1 MNLKLR
7 RTLSS
12 FLAFVMLCS
21 CMVVANVGTVFAAT
35 APSVETY
42 DYIWSY
48 ADRTS
53 VADYI
58 TVTGDGNNSSISQTA
73 QFTDGAAIASG
84 DRGVKVSADSQF
96 TIVLGETLGAGTLKI
111 YGVVNSAASDAFNG
125 TVSTTSEGAEVS
137 STSNLIY
144 KGGSTEI
151 LPVEVAVD
159 GAGTYVFDLTGAG
172 KESRI
177 MFVTYKASGSEIPDD
192 TYSLTF
198 NVTEPTEGYTITYGL
213 DGVADTTLTGNVITD
228 LSEGDEVTYE
238 VSAKEYNSVS
248 GTVTMGAD
256 DQTVNVAL
264 TATGGSTDPE
274 DPVPTVDTTWNFN
287 TLNSITAGDNANTA
301 AVNDLGNG
309 LYYYAGSAASIDS
322 TSNTN
327 SFDAGVAG
335 LESLTGKGIRANRAT
350 NGDTEYFSFELAAG
364 ATFTMYYV
372 SAGSNAVAS
381 VYDVTNTQLAVGT
394 QLTDKTTLGSV
405 SYTNNTAES
414 KTIYV
419 TQTGRPVFIAAALDV
434 ESEEISTFTVT
445 VTVADESGL
454 ALSNA
459 NVRLSDGTT
468 TYVALERGTPGTYT
482 VDIPSGTVI
491 TSINVTYTGY
501 IPYAETSLDISTAS
515 THSVTM
521 EKSQVTSDRVQVL
534 YDANEQANGSI
545 TFNYNFSDG
554 AGSNLVSRNDTEKL
568 ATSAYTRI
576 GGSGS
581 DAAEMDDALNYIAL
595 STDGATLMDNSPTW
609 STRLIIPYVEDAGVT
624 TVSGSIRFD
633 GAVAT
638 GWTLVDLGAVT
649 LRYNSGNILQLR
661 DGGDTTKLGTEWN
674 YVISQGDTLDFVI
687 TLDLDNHKA
696 TANLS
701 VGGETGVST
710 IDLTSNEP
718 MDWVAFITNE
728 AGHIDQGT
736 ARTITVSNITIN
748 DTNAASI
755 VPIGSPFVDDNT
767 ALLRRGFLYYVVSV
781 ISAADVENESYSKV
795 VQYNTNGTP
804 ENTAD
809 DVKID
814 ESVDVYAGIEVN
826 GTVYTAENF
835 GGNAGDYLFAS
846 YIDNT
851 GGTYAI
857 KEMRDLIYN
866 NVVTVFETSSSDS
879 EPVAE

>member
-21 CMVVANVGTVFAAT
+21 CMVVANVGTAFAAT
-35 APSVETY
+35 EYSRANVSIEGDGKVKKWDFTAATEDLTNLTSGDLIDGIRSEFNRS
-42 DYIWSY
+42 DYVRVRSASGTFYLNVRDSASIYVPIPANS
-48 ADRTS
+48 AGE
-53 VADYI
+53 I
-58 TVTGDGNNSSISQTA
+58 TVTGRSSDDRRLLTIEDDSTRTIEYTA
-73 QFTDGAAIASG
+73 SPSPVAFTATD
-84 DRGVKVSADSQF
+84 SADGWLKLTSNDDYQI
-96 TIVLGETLGAGTLKI
+96 TVLSVTL
-111 YGVVNSAASDAFNG
+111 
-125 TVSTTSEGAEVS
+125 TSEH
-137 STSNLIY
+137 TFT
-144 KGGSTEI
+144 GGSVTPE
-151 LPVEVAVD
+151 
-159 GAGTYVFDLTGAG
+159 TYDL
-172 KESRI
+172 E
-177 MFVTYKASGSEIPDD
+177 
-192 TYSLTF
+192 F
-198 NVTEPTEGYTITYGL
+198 NVTPDVTYTIVYRVNNGEE
-213 DGVADTTLTGNVITD
+213 TTLNGNVITG
-228 LSEGDEVTYE
+228 LSESDVVTYTVRAE
-238 VSAKEYNSVS
+238 GYNDAT
-248 GTVTMGAD
+248 GTVTMG
-256 DQTVNVAL
+256 TENVMENVAL

-309 LYYYAGSAASIDS
+309 LRYYAGSAASIDS

-501 IPYAETSLDISTAS
+501 IPYAETSLDISTAL

-568 ATSAYTRI
+568 ATSAYVTI
-576 GGSGS
+576 DGGDS
-581 DAAEMDDALNYIAL
+581 DTAIMDDTTNYVQL
-595 STDGATLMDNSPTW
+595 STDGATLMDNSNTYA
-609 STRLIIPYVEDAGVT
+609 TRLIIPYVEDAGIT

-633 GAVAT
+633 GSVAT
-638 GWTLVDLGAVT
+638 GWTLVDLGAVS
-649 LRYNSGNILQLR
+649 LRYNSGNRLQLR
-661 DGGDTTKLGTEWN
+661 DGTNDNVVGTEWVHAIN
-674 YVISQGDTLDFVI
+674 SGDTLDFVI
-687 TLDLDNHKA
+687 TLNLNNHTA
-696 TANLS
+696 TADLAID
-701 VGGETGVST
+701 GETGSSNIT
-710 IDLTSNEP
+710 LTTGEP
-718 MDWVAFITNE
+718 MDWVAFITNN
-728 AGHIDQGT
+728 AGNIDGNS

-748 DTNAASI
+748 DTNAATI

-857 KEMRDLIYN
+857 KEMRDLIYS